1 MVLLPTEHCKN
12 FMVCEG
18 HLDLFRDVEDTV
30 LKGVKCINGGCN
42 WTANRVAS
50 WKTSIVLSLALT
62 TSVPIGAL
70 LCRNCSNITVDG
82 EEALMEFIKEEHR
95 FD

>member
-1 MVLLPTEHCKN
+1 MLLPTEHCSN

-30 LKGVKCINGGCN
+30 LKGVKCVNGGCN
-42 WTANRVAS
+42 TRADRVAS
-50 WKTSIVLSLALT
+50 WQTSVVLSLSLMT
-62 TSVPIGAL
+62 PVPMGAL
-70 LCRNCSNITVDG
+70 VCSRCSKKTVDG
-82 EEALMEFIKEEHR
+82 VEALMEFIKEEHR